1 MKIYEKKIG
10 GKNVRKLKNEIVIRR
25 DGRMTYNPT
34 EEMILADGWVEYVPT
49 IQEHKEPTQEE
60 ILENKRKEILE
71 RIEEYDKSSDVNS
84 CNIIMNGQII
94 PYWADKSERSSLMIA
109 VKGYMDQGR
118 DVYRLDLRDAG
129 FYISVG
135 CQRLLEM
142 LSELE
147 TYAVDC
153 YNRTTDHIFNVK
165 RLQSVDELEAYDYRN
180 GYPYKLTFNF

>member
-1 MKIYEKKIG
+1 MKVYEKEID
-10 GKNVRKLKNEIVIRR
+10 GKTVRKPKNEIVLIK
-25 DGRMTYNPT
+25 GGKQIINPNEDLLLKEGWALYT
-34 EEMILADGWVEYVPT
+34 PPVYTPEELAPET
-49 IQEHKEPTQEE
+49 

-71 RIEEYDKSSDVNS
+71 RIEEYDKSNKVNS
-84 CNIIMNGQII
+84 CHILAGGQFIS
-94 PYWADKSERSSLMIA
+94 YWADKSERSSLMIA

-129 FYISVG
+129 FYISVE

-153 YNRTTDHIFNVK
+153 YNRTTDHIFNVN
-165 RLQSVDELEAYDYRN
+165 RLQSVDELEIYDYRD
-180 GYPYKLTFNF
+180 GYPDKLIFNI